1 MGAELSRPD
10 EQVASGGEQAGHGP
24 PTKSELLGQARRRG
38 WYHSI
43 ELAPD
48 HTTEG
53 WFDLRP
59 YVHLYGLPERM
70 AGMRALDVGTWDGF
84 WAFEME
90 RRGAEVV
97 ALDLDDQQALD
108 YPPRRRPDVFP
119 SEPRGAGFQL
129 ARAVLGS
136 GVERVDLSVYE
147 ATPERLGT
155 FDLVF
160 CGSVL
165 IHLRD
170 QLLALER
177 MADLCAGAFIC
188 AEEYDRA
195 SSLLP
200 FAVARYRADR
210 DKDVVFWQPS
220 VRTWKR
226 MIRTA
231 GFDQVTE
238 RARFKMRA
246 RSGFTVRHV
255 VIHGERRR

>member
-1 MGAELSRPD
+1 VSAPELIGRARDRP
-10 EQVASGGEQAGHGP
+10 
-24 PTKSELLGQARRRG
+24 

-43 ELAPD
+43 ELTPD
-48 HTTEG
+48 YTTDG

-59 YVHLYGLPERM
+59 YVRHYGLPERM
-70 AGMRALDVGTWDGF
+70 DGMRALDVGTWDGF

-97 ALDLDDQQALD
+97 ALDLDDERALD
-108 YPPRRRPDVFP
+108 YPPRRRPAEFS
-119 SEPRGAGFQL
+119 SEPRGAGFEL
-129 ARAVLGS
+129 ARSILS
-136 GVERVDLSVYE
+136 SKVERVDLSVYD
-147 ATPERLGT
+147 ATPERLGS

-177 MADLCAGAFIC
+177 IAGLCAGTFIC

-195 SSLLP
+195 SSMLP
-200 FAVARYRADR
+200 FPVARYRADR
-210 DKDVVFWQPS
+210 DRDVVFWQPS

-226 MIRTA
+226 MIWTA
-231 GFDQVTE
+231 GFERVTE
-238 RARFKMRA
+238 RARFAMRS
-246 RSGFTVRHV
+246 RSGFAVRHV
-255 VIHGERRR
+255 VIHGEGRPAAR